1 MLSHP
6 EERDDGRQTGR
17 NSGEQDVDEIK
28 LVANRF
34 RNSGSEQAKTPDRH
48 NPKRN
53 S

>member
-6 EERDDGRQTGR
+6 EERDDGRQASR
-17 NSGEQDVDEIK
+17 NSGEQDVDETK
-28 LVANRF
+28 LDANRF
-34 RNSGSEQAKTPDRH
+34 RSSGSEQAKTPDRH